1 MSEKPQAVRE
11 DGQEDL
17 LEQIITQ
24 GLEKLNAPAQATATA
39 EAPPEAAP
47 SAPKQEPSGEAV
59 HPANRRN
66 KRSAV
71 YLYLLVLFGAA
82 FLMLLLAY
90 FVQQRSSE
98 DAISDLRDSMNLSRK
113 ELLDE
118 IKDLEEQKD
127 ALSEELQRWKD
138 GWKDDFAQW
147 QKLYEEKVQEA
158 NDLWDQ
164 NSAAQ
169 EELYSWQSFWALEL
183 CYQAGDYERCAA
195 LLILQTQGQYT
206 YRTPG
211 SAQERYEEIVQA
223 VIDAGI
229 LDEDYERH
237 PDDYKDLLR
246 NYYFNILLFGLA
258 ESGETVVVRVRNV
271 SRETER

>member
-1 MSEKPQAVRE
+1 MSEKPQTVRE

-24 GLEKLNAPAQATATA
+24 GLEKMNAPTQATATA
-39 EAPPEAAP
+39 EVPPETAP
-47 SAPKQEPSGEAV
+47 SAPRQEPSGEAA
-59 HPANRRN
+59 HPASRRSQ
-66 KRSAV
+66 RSAV

-90 FVQQRSSE
+90 FVQQRNSE
-98 DAISDLRDSMNLSRK
+98 DTISDLRDSMNLSRK

-118 IKDLEEQKD
+118 IKDLEDQKD

-169 EELYSWQSFWALEL
+169 EELYSWRSFWTLEKF
-183 CYQAGDYERCAA
+183 YQAGDYQSCAA
-195 LLILQTQGQYT
+195 LLILQEQGQYT
-206 YRTPG
+206 YRTPDG
-211 SAQERYEEIVQA
+211 AQLWYDEIVQA

-229 LDEDYERH
+229 LDEYYYVHPTDYS
-237 PDDYKDLLR
+237 DLLDA
-246 NYYFNILLFGLA
+246 YYSNVLYGLP
-258 ESGETVVVRVRNV
+258 ESGITVVVRVRNV